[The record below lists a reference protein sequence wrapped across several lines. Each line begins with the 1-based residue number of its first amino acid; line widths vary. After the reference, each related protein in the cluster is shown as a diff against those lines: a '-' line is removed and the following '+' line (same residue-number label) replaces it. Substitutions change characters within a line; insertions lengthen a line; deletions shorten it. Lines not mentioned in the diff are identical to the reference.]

1 VPSIALAIGM
11 LVLSG
16 FAGRAAAPP
25 PDTVLG
31 PHVSE
36 RVQAQVASEGHAR
49 VIVELRLAGGPLV
62 PEGQLSSLAAVL
74 AQRGDIAST
83 RTQVLSRLQGR
94 NYALVRQFDTIPYLA
109 LEVGPDAL
117 AELAAATLY
126 VMRVV
131 EDERFDPVLFQSV
144 PRIGADQ
151 AWNAGYDGT
160 GMTIAILDTGVDKTH
175 PFLAGKVV
183 EEACFSSALG
193 PLCPNGQ
200 PTQLGPGTGVNCTV
214 QFNSPCW
221 HGTHVAGIAA
231 GNGTNVPG
239 APPGGVAKGAKIM
252 AVQIFYSTGTSIQ
265 TSVSSIQ
272 AGLERVY
279 ICATSPQQCSGT
291 YNFAAVNLSVG
302 GMLYSSNCDF
312 GNPLTDPINNLRSVG
327 IATVAASG
335 NNGSPNKI
343 ATPAC
348 ISSAVSVASTTNDT
362 ANAVSSFSNVAP
374 FLSLF
379 APGDPILSSYA
390 MYVGG
395 GFRSFSG
402 TSMATPHVSGAF
414 AILKQAAAGTPPGTV
429 VTNILNA
436 LQQTG
441 MPITSS
447 TRRVQTNAALAALAP
462 VQQLSVIR
470 GGSGTGAVTSGDG
483 SINCGSM
490 CSATFGAPTAIT
502 LTATP
507 ATGSFFKQWGG
518 ACSGTVPTCSITVNG
533 NQSVTA
539 TFSESFTDGSGPN
552 APVTTTTTVI
562 KAVHVVE
569 LRTAID
575 NLRAVNGIGAYGWTD
590 PTLTPTSTLAKRIHF
605 LDLRTAL
612 APVCAAFPG
621 KCTAYTDATIDVGQT
636 PIKAAHL
643 NELRANVRALE

>member
-1 VPSIALAIGM
+1 M
-11 LVLSG
+11 LVLG
-16 FAGRAAAPP
+16 QLVGRAAAPP
-25 PDTVLG
+25 PGAVLG
-31 PHVSE
+31 PAVSE
-36 RVQAQVASEGHAR
+36 RVQAQVASEGRAR

-74 AQRGDIAST
+74 AQRADIAST

-94 NYALVRQFDTIPYLA
+94 DYAVVREFDTVPYVA

-117 AELAAATLY
+117 AELAAATFY
-126 VMRVV
+126 VQRVV

-151 AWNAGYDGT
+151 AWSAGYDGT
-160 GMTIAILDTGVDKTH
+160 GMTIAIIDTGVDKTH
-175 PFLAGKVV
+175 PFLTGKVV
-183 EEACFSSALG
+183 EEACFSNGLT

-200 PTQLGPGTGVNCTV
+200 HTQVGPGSGVNCTV
-214 QFNSPCW
+214 AKSLCW

-231 GNGTNVPG
+231 GNGTGVPG
-239 APPGGVAKGAKIM
+239 APPGGVARGAKIM
-252 AVQIFYSTGTSIQ
+252 AVQVFSGAGGFTIQ
-265 TSVSSIQ
+265 TSTSDIM
-272 AGLERVY
+272 AGLSRVY
-279 ICATSPQQCSGT
+279 TCATSPQQCSGT
-291 YNFAAVNLSVG
+291 YNFGAVNLSLG
-302 GMLYSSNCDF
+302 GSLSSTNCD
-312 GNPLTDPINNLRSVG
+312 GDPMKAPIDNLRSVG

-335 NNGSPNKI
+335 NNGSPNQI

-348 ISSAVSVASTTNDT
+348 ISSAVSVGATMNDSS
-362 ANAVSSFSNVAP
+362 NAVSPISNVAP

-379 APGDPILSSYA
+379 APGDVILSSYA

-395 GFRSFSG
+395 GFQAFRG

-414 AILKQAAAGTPPGTV
+414 AILKQAAGPTAPPDTV
-429 VTNILNA
+429 VTSILNA

-441 MPITSS
+441 TSVIAS
-447 TRRVQTNAALAALAP
+447 TRRIQVNSALAALSLL
-462 VQQLSVIR
+462 QLSVVR
-470 GGSGTGAVTSGDG
+470 NGSGAGIVTSGDG
-483 SINCGSM
+483 KISCGST
-490 CSATFGAPTAIT
+490 CSASFNSPTQIT
-502 LTATP
+502 LTAVP
-507 ATGSFFKQWGG
+507 GSGAAFKQWSG
-518 ACSGTVPTCSITVNG
+518 ACSGTVPTCVITVNASL
-533 NQSVTA
+533 SVTA
-539 TFSESFTDGSGPN
+539 TFSENFTDGSGPN
-552 APVTTTTTVI
+552 AAVPTGTTVI
-562 KAVHVVE
+562 KAAHVLE

-590 PTLTPTSTLAKRIHF
+590 PTLTPTSTVAKRIHF